1 MHHTIKPWGMRLL
14 ETYYPF
20 SLHDLPHGMILQQS
34 CATAVLGIF
43 LSVIVI
49 VNCALSMGLENKCRL
64 IVKKN
69 HKSPINI
76 WCLTK
81 ARLQ

>member
-1 MHHTIKPWGMRLL
+1 MHHTINPWGTRLL
-14 ETYYPF
+14 ETYYSF
-20 SLHDLPHGMILQQS
+20 CLHDLPQGMIFQQS
-34 CATAVLGIF
+34 CASAVLGIF

-49 VNCALSMGLENKCRL
+49 VNHVLSMGLKNKCRL
-64 IVKKN
+64 NVKKN
-69 HKSPINI
+69 HKNPINI